1 MFKFACYICSCY
13 TCFLFS
19 LFQSLHCYCY
29 SFEALW
35 GLQWGSGICR
45 EWGQGELLP
54 HYTFWGHGGATSS
67 GIAAELWLLPSPHR
81 CHLPPLLTYGKT
93 LLSHDGKKATL
104 WRHKPL
110 CKKQASQCIQTFT
123 MFLLAQYKVQPT
135 LDKYK
140 RTQKKASM
148 DKDLVYHIPMKSY
161 ESHTNAK
168 PYIS

>member
-1 MFKFACYICSCY
+1 LLVIYVLATRVFCSRY
-13 TCFLFS
+13 S
-19 LFQSLHCYCY
+19 QSLHCYCY

-67 GIAAELWLLPSPHR
+67 GIAAELWLHPSPHR
-81 CHLPPLLTYGKT
+81 CHLPPLLTYGET

-140 RTQKKASM
+140 RTQKKTST
-148 DKDLVYHIPMKSY
+148 DKDLVYHIPMKAIQMPSL
-161 ESHTNAK
+161 T
-168 PYIS
+168 